1 MGFVIVSQSNLA
13 TIRNSVE
20 IIANVIHDCRP
31 ILVQSLKQ
39 TKDKNA
45 NSWLHITISTET
57 ECTNYMVYGPCFY
70 PVHVLRIYSSR
81 IQFHTIFSCTPTT
94 ILYINGYTWTW
105 TKADISRN
113 ETLNKCRRKYQK
125 TENKKLKN

>member
-39 TKDKNA
+39 MKDK
-45 NSWLHITISTET
+45 HIKCKQLVTHNHKKT
-57 ECTNYMVYGPCFY
+57 ECTNYMVQVC
-70 PVHVLRIYSSR
+70 
-81 IQFHTIFSCTPTT
+81 
-94 ILYINGYTWTW
+94 
-105 TKADISRN
+105 
-113 ETLNKCRRKYQK
+113 
-125 TENKKLKN
+125 LKNFTVVQLLKQAAAGIAPEGCKTCPQKKTSQT